1 MKEVLDWLKN
11 HWFLLTALVAV
22 GTAWGQTTTKVA
34 ELEKK
39 LDERTKKEQKIDD
52 VVERAGRLDERTVN
66 IQKDVQEQRA
76 LLIQIIQ
83 NQNRMIR
90 QVEKVEKK

>member
-11 HWFLLTALVAV
+11 HWFILAALVAV

-39 LDERTKKEQKIDD
+39 LDEKTKKEQKIDE
-52 VVERAGRLDERTVN
+52 VSRLTERLDERSIN
-66 IQKDVQEQRA
+66 IQKDVLEQKQ
-76 LLIQIIQ
+76 LLNLILL
-83 NQNRMIR
+83 NQQKMIK
-90 QVEKVEKK
+90 QVEKR

>member
-1 MKEVLDWLKN
+1 MKELLDWLKN

-22 GTAWGQTTTKVA
+22 GTAWGQTTAKVA

-39 LDERTKKEQKIDD
+39 LDERAKKEQKIDD
-52 VVERAGRLDERTVN
+52 VAEKTGRLDERTIN
-66 IQKDVQEQRA
+66 IQKDMQDQKT
-76 LLIQIIQ
+76 LLMQIIQ

-90 QVEKVEKK
+90 QVEKK

>member
-1 MKEVLDWLKN
+1 MKEMLDWLKN

-39 LDERTKKEQKIDD
+39 LDEKIRKEQMIDE
-52 VVERAGRLDERTVN
+52 VSKLTERLDERTVN
-66 IQKDVQEQRA
+66 IQKDVLEQKQ
-76 LLIQIIQ
+76 LLNLILL
-83 NQNRMIR
+83 NQQKMIR
-90 QVEKVEKK
+90 QVQK